1 MAIPPFFFNS
11 QKPEH
16 NLRLKNHPACS
27 QMKAVQNENFIIT
40 GLVDLTV
47 GERIADTVPMLAAK
61 FHPES

>member
-1 MAIPPFFFNS
+1 
-11 QKPEH
+11 
-16 NLRLKNHPACS
+16 
-27 QMKAVQNENFIIT
+27 MKAVQNENFIIT